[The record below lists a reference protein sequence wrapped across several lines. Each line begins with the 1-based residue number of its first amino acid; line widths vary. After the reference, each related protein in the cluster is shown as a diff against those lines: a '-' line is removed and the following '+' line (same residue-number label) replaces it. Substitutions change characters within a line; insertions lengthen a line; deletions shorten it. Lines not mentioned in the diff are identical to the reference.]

1 MKKTSKI
8 AVFTMLTLGIS
19 LTAASAVYVSSF
31 LAILGVAIIFWGA
44 ILLYIT
50 PTKQVPLTLLTAS
63 ATANSGNIERILAE
77 HSLTHKGIYL
87 PPKNLTD
94 IELSLTFIPKK
105 PNTPLP
111 IREGTLDEKLTSP
124 TTSGVFLTPPGLAL
138 SKLFEQELG
147 VSFTKTNLKYLQE
160 KMPSLLV
167 ENMGLAENVD
177 IQTQSDTITVE
188 IANSLF
194 SSVCQETR
202 KLPLTHNAV
211 GCLLPSAIACAFA
224 KATGKP
230 IVIDDERQGTDD
242 NTTTIE
248 YRVLEE

>member
-1 MKKTSKI
+1 MKKTNKI
-8 AVFTMLTLGIS
+8 AVITMLALGVS
-19 LTAASAVYVSSF
+19 LTLASAVYASSF
-31 LAILGVAIIFWGA
+31 LAILGVSLIFWGA
-44 ILLYIT
+44 ILLYIA

-63 ATANSGNIERILAE
+63 VTANSLNIERILAE
-77 HSLTHKGIYL
+77 HGLTHKGIYL
-87 PPKNLTD
+87 PPKNLID
-94 IELSLTFIPKK
+94 IESSLTFIPKK
-105 PNTPLP
+105 PNEPLP
-111 IREGTLDEKLTSP
+111 KSEDTTDEKLTSP
-124 TTSGVFLTPPGLAL
+124 TTSGVFITPPGLAL

-160 KMPSLLV
+160 KMPRLLV

-177 IQTQSDTITVE
+177 VQTPNDTITVE
-188 IANSLF
+188 ITNSLF
-194 SSVCQETR
+194 SSVCQENR

-230 IVIDDERQGTDD
+230 IVIADERQGTDD

-248 YRVLEE
+248 YRILEE